1 MSEKYTINLTVEG
14 EKKDIEKFIEHN
26 LVSCSYAQIKNVEI
40 KEDKQLIEESNIF
53 GKISSPKYKE
63 LIEGYQTKKGEEFVE
78 WYDNLLHE
86 EKIFLSSMFD

>member
-40 KEDKQLIEESNIF
+40 K
-53 GKISSPKYKE
+53 KISNLSKRVIYSE
-63 LIEGYQTKKGEEFVE
+63 RFHHLSTK
-78 WYDNLLHE
+78 N
-86 EKIFLSSMFD
+86 